1 MVPRHP
7 QRAPAAAAAS
17 IPVFS
22 LYGEPLGRPELGTV
36 HVETVAARS
45 RLYDWNIREH
55 LHRDLYQ
62 LLAVHRGPVKAWV
75 DGARHALRGPMLA
88 VVPPGTV
95 HAFAFEA
102 DTEGLVVTF
111 SAALARELSN
121 ASPGLAEFLDRPSA
135 LALRRAAIAGSD
147 ALALGSMLLRES
159 GRSAPGRE
167 AALGGLLSAFLT
179 NALRLTHGNETP
191 AAGTG
196 PRTREL
202 VARFRQAIDQR
213 YREHVGIG
221 EYARTLGCSEAAL
234 RKACHRVTGQA
245 PVELVHLRLLLEAQ
259 RQLRYTGMSVT
270 QIAYRLGYDDPAYFS
285 RFFSK
290 RMRVSPRAFRREDD
304 APSSTAR

>member
-1 MVPRHP
+1 MVPHRR
-7 QRAPAAAAAS
+7 QRVQAAAAAS

-22 LYGEPLGRPELGTV
+22 LYGEPLRPPELGTV
-36 HVETVAARS
+36 HVETVAERS
-45 RLYDWNIREH
+45 RLYDWTIREH

-62 LLAVHRGPVKAWV
+62 VLSVRRGPVEARI
-75 DGARHALRGPMLA
+75 DGARHVLRGPMLA

-95 HAFAFEA
+95 HGFAFEA
-102 DTEGLVVTF
+102 DTDGLVATF
-111 SAALARELSN
+111 SQALAREVAA
-121 ASPGLAEFLDRPSA
+121 ASPGLAEFLDRPCA
-135 LALRRAAIAGSD
+135 LALRRT
-147 ALALGSMLLRES
+147 ALATTDTHALGAMMLRES

-167 AALGGLLSAFLT
+167 AALGGLLAAFLT
-179 NALRLTHGNETP
+179 NALRLTHGAEAP
-191 AAGTG
+191 AVGTG
-196 PRTREL
+196 PRAREL

-221 EYARTLGCSEAAL
+221 EYARTLGCSETAL
-234 RKACHRVTGQA
+234 RKACQRVAGQA

-290 RMRVSPRAFRREDD
+290 RMRVSPRAFRREDG
-304 APSSTAR
+304 TR